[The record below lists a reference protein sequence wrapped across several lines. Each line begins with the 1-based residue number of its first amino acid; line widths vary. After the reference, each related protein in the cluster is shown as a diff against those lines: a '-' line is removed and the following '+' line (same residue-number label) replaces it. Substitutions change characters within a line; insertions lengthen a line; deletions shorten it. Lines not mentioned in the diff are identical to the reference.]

1 MKKASIWISVVL
13 AALMAL
19 AFVGCGK
26 KASQPPADTTQGRK
40 ALVVYFSVNDDTAKV
55 ADTIASAT
63 GADTF
68 EIKAKEAYKDE
79 DVDFTKQD
87 SRAAKEQADDKA
99 RPEIDGEVKEWDSY
113 DTIFVGYPI
122 WKNKAP
128 KILDTFMETYDFTDK
143 TVVPF
148 ATSAD
153 GADIGETAKELQTA
167 AGDKGTWLDGKVLD
181 ANVTEEDITA
191 WMTELGLDLGTA
203 APVDATDV
211 SDEAESETSALS
223 EAESTTAA

>member
-26 KASQPPADTTQGRK
+26 KTSQTPADSTQGSK
-40 ALVVYFSVNDDTAKV
+40 ALVVYFSVND
-55 ADTIASAT
+55 
-63 GADTF
+63 

-122 WKNKAP
+122 WMNKAP

>member
-26 KASQPPADTTQGRK
+26 KTSQTPADSTQGSK

-113 DTIFVGYPI
+113 DTIFVGS
-122 WKNKAP
+122 
-128 KILDTFMETYDFTDK
+128 
-143 TVVPF
+143 PF
-148 ATSAD
+148 
-153 GADIGETAKELQTA
+153 G
-167 AGDKGTWLDGKVLD
+167 
-181 ANVTEEDITA
+181 
-191 WMTELGLDLGTA
+191 
-203 APVDATDV
+203 
-211 SDEAESETSALS
+211 
-223 EAESTTAA
+223 